1 MGAISLTNLQS
12 ESIHFAKFPTVPEPQ
27 LELTAAQNYVRST
40 SSSILSSEGQFT
52 KRLSK
57 GKASNFDPRKPKK
70 LTIFYA
76 EKFPA
81 WQQQYIDLVNEH
93 FDRLTITINDKELN
107 AQVGKRGEMK
117 KAMPF
122 VQNLKR
128 RLISSRESPEA
139 VFDRKLPFDEQQV
152 LSQMIGGLKRT
163 AGYKDIELIAV
174 NEGGKSGEVIRIGE
188 NGEVIRTGEVRE
200 GLSAENAVPGQPAFT
215 FANVD

>member
-1 MGAISLTNLQS
+1 M
-12 ESIHFAKFPTVPEPQ
+12 
-27 LELTAAQNYVRST
+27 
-40 SSSILSSEGQFT
+40 
-52 KRLSK
+52 
-57 GKASNFDPRKPKK
+57 
-70 LTIFYA
+70 
-76 EKFPA
+76 
-81 WQQQYIDLVNEH
+81 NEH

-163 AGYKDIELIAV
+163 AGYKEIELIAV

-200 GLSAENAVPGQPAFT
+200 GLSAENAVPGQPTFT